1 MKNKNVGG
9 FTVVELLIT
18 LIVVGIVFVSFT
30 TTFAGVMNISKKGS
44 DVALASQT
52 AFAKL
57 QEYEN
62 LNFTS
67 LPTTTPSGTLVLIN
81 PDSTNFTASLPS
93 ILGSPRTGQ
102 IYVNTVSPTLKQVL
116 VRVTF
121 GSGPTQRL
129 IEYTTFIQKQ
139 GLGR

>member
-1 MKNKNVGG
+1 M
-9 FTVVELLIT
+9 
-18 LIVVGIVFVSFT
+18 IVVGIVFIAFT
-30 TTFAGVMNISKKGS
+30 TTFAGVMNISKKGN
-44 DVALASQT
+44 DVALASQV

-62 LNFTS
+62 LNYNN
-67 LPTTTPSGTLVLIN
+67 LPTTSPTGTLVLIN
-81 PDSTNFTASLPS
+81 PDSNNFSASIPS
-93 ILGSPRTGQ
+93 NLESPRSGQ

-121 GSGPTQRL
+121 GSGSTQKL